1 MKFLF
6 LTKSIIYIS
15 LEFLFAYKLEKS
27 NNLNRKYFYLLASS
41 IIIFEIIKIK
51 NYNFDFWD
59 RQALGFLL
67 GYCLYSFIKN
77 QIKKRLA

>member
-27 NNLNRKYFYLLASS
+27 NNLNRKYFYLLAIL
-41 IIIFEIIKIK
+41 IIIIEIIKIK
-51 NYNFDFWD
+51 KD
-59 RQALGFLL
+59 
-67 GYCLYSFIKN
+67 
-77 QIKKRLA
+77 